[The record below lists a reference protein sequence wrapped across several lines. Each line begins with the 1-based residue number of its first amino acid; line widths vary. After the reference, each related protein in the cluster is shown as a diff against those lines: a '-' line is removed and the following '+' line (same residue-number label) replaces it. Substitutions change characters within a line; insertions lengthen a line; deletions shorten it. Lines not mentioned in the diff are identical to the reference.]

1 MFGTGGDPV
10 ATGFVSSLARPEGN
24 LTGVSYLVADLGIK
38 RFDLMSQLLPQA
50 RIALVVNPQN
60 ANTERGVR
68 EIRDAAQPRGL
79 AVMVVPATS
88 PGEVDQAFAT
98 MVAQG
103 CGAVVIQADPFIHS
117 LRGRLLSLASQHRL
131 PAIYTW
137 REFVEAAGLIAYG
150 PSLKAVYRQMGI
162 YAGRILKGAKPADLP
177 IVQPTKFDLAVNLKT
192 AKALDLTLPPSIL
205 ALADEVIE

>member
-50 RIALVVNPQN
+50 RIALLVNPQN

-79 AVMVVPATS
+79 AVMVVPRHEPGRGGSGVRNDGS
-88 PGEVDQAFAT
+88 PGLRRR
-98 MVAQG
+98 G
-103 CGAVVIQADPFIHS
+103 DPGRS
-117 LRGRLLSLASQHRL
+117 LH
-131 PAIYTW
+131 P
-137 REFVEAAGLIAYG
+137 
-150 PSLKAVYRQMGI
+150 
-162 YAGRILKGAKPADLP
+162 
-177 IVQPTKFDLAVNLKT
+177 
-192 AKALDLTLPPSIL
+192 
-205 ALADEVIE
+205 

>member
-1 MFGTGGDPV
+1 VFGTGGDPV

-50 RIALVVNPQN
+50 RIALLVNPQN

-88 PGEVDQAFAT
+88 PGEVDQAFAL
-98 MVAQG
+98 MRAESFDGFIVASTP
-103 CGAVVIQADPFIHS
+103 VILPQRKQIVA
-117 LRGRLLSLASQHRL
+117 LAARHRL
-131 PAIYTW
+131 PALYALD
-137 REFVEAAGLIAYG
+137 EYVEAGGLLCYAPDRNAY
-150 PSLKAVYRQMGI
+150 YRRSAEYVQ
-162 YAGRILKGAKPADLP
+162 RILQGARPSDLP
-177 IVQPTKFDLAVNLKT
+177 VEEPSKFELVINLRT
-192 AKALDLTLPPSIL
+192 AKALGLTIPPSLL
-205 ALADEVIE
+205 ARADQVIE